1 MNDFLFEPNHL
12 NELYLNNN
20 IKNLL
25 FNFIN
30 LDNINILLY
39 GDSGTCKTTI
49 LKCIINDYFGEIL
62 DINKEKNILI
72 INNLKEQ
79 SIHNFRHIIKSFCKS
94 IHNIKKKIVLIDDID
109 LLCSQNQQMIKHC
122 IDEYGKDIFFLMS
135 CTNIQKVND
144 NLQSRTNIIK
154 TNKLDN
160 NTLREYILNISKKIN
175 INFNEFCIDILINSC
190 ENSIKI
196 LNNNLKK
203 IIYLNE
209 KTNDN
214 IKNICYNI
222 NDSIFDQ
229 YTKLILNKNIKEAN
243 DLLLGI
249 YNNGFSV
256 NDILENYFYYIK
268 ITKKLDEN
276 IKLNILQYICK
287 YINIFYNIH
296 EEPIELLFFTN
307 NLSKNIK

>member
-122 IDEYGKDIFFLMS
+122 IDEGYERFLIFEDDVILRKDFLVS
-135 CTNIQKVND
+135 
-144 NLQSRTNIIK
+144 
-154 TNKLDN
+154 
-160 NTLREYILNISKKIN
+160 LRKN
-175 INFNEFCIDILINSC
+175 INHG
-190 ENSIKI
+190 KR
-196 LNNNLKK
+196 
-203 IIYLNE
+203 
-209 KTNDN
+209 
-214 IKNICYNI
+214 KN
-222 NDSIFDQ
+222 
-229 YTKLILNKNIKEAN
+229 
-243 DLLLGI
+243 
-249 YNNGFSV
+249 
-256 NDILENYFYYIK
+256 
-268 ITKKLDEN
+268 
-276 IKLNILQYICK
+276 
-287 YINIFYNIH
+287 
-296 EEPIELLFFTN
+296 
-307 NLSKNIK
+307 